1 VERRLESKKVLLLEA
16 KAEIESALREQ
27 IAKALK
33 LITEAIKKFDEEA
46 AINIIPTTFSS
57 HINSILIP

>member
-1 VERRLESKKVLLLEA
+1 VLLLEA

-27 IAKALK
+27 IVKALK